1 MPYYYKKKKDDEE
14 DVKPKPRNTL
24 RRTPL
29 KRVSDKRMAEI
40 KEGKYKPVTSQK
52 KASKPKSKKK
62 STLIRELDRV
72 FSQYIRMRD
81 SKEFGYKY
89 FRCISCGKVKS
100 YDQGDAGHYYSRRNM
115 SVRFNE
121 LNVNMECAYCMTPK
135 AKVVLA
141 NGKKIRLR
149 HVHVGQAL
157 LAFDE
162 RPLWTLDAIKV
173 YPNGYD
179 NEPELVERRFKTAYV
194 THVEKC
200 KDMIYRV
207 TLESGKKID
216 VTRLHLWL
224 TKRGWVDTAC
234 LKEGVDEICI
244 PRYKKGVE
252 FDESFDYTLD
262 KVISVRMLRK
272 GSVVI
277 METSTR
283 TFIGD
288 GCAMHNCNRFSADH
302 LIGYRENL
310 IRKIGKQK
318 FDLLTIQ
325 ANTTSHIHEF
335 ELEQMIK
342 YYKALVDNMI
352 EERDG
357 VGRCIL
363 TDPNRFDKKR

>member
-1 MPYYYKKKKDDEE
+1 MPYYIKKDKEDDERPKR
-14 DVKPKPRNTL
+14 KPL

-29 KRVSDKRMAEI
+29 KRVSDKRMAEL
-40 KEGKYKPVTSQK
+40 KAGKSKPVTSVK
-52 KASKPKSKKK
+52 KASKPKSRKK
-62 STLIRELDRV
+62 STLIRELDKV
-72 FSQYIRMRD
+72 FSLYVRMRD
-81 SKEFGYKY
+81 SKEFGFKY
-89 FRCISCGKVKS
+89 FRCISCGQVKS
-100 YDQGDAGHYYSRRNM
+100 FDQGDAGHFYSRTRM

-121 LNVNMECAYCMTPK
+121 NNVNMECAYCMTPK

-162 RPLWTLDAIKV
+162 SPLWNLDAIKV

-194 THVEKC
+194 THVEKW

-224 TKRGWVDTAC
+224 TKRGWIDTAC
-234 LKEGVDEICI
+234 LYEGVDEICI
-244 PRYKKGVE
+244 PRYKKGAE

-310 IRKIGKQK
+310 IHKIGKQS
-318 FDLLTIQ
+318 FDMLTVE
-325 ANTTSHIHEF
+325 ANMSRQWHEF

-342 YYKALVDNMI
+342 YYRARTQQLVEEEKTDNAALFSKNKF
-352 EERDG
+352 G
-357 VGRCIL
+357 K
-363 TDPNRFDKKR
+363 N